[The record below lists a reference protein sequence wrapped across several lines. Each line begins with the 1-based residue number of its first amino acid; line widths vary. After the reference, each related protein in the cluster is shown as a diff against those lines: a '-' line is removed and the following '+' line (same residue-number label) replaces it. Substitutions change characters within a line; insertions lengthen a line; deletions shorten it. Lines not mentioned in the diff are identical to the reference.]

1 MNVES
6 MENLFLQ
13 LKTQIEKAESIIV
26 FSHVSPDGDTLGSN
40 LAISLMIEKYFNKKV
55 DSTYVGVLPSLYSF
69 MPDFNRFIDV
79 QTIDKTKKYDLAIAV
94 DVASKDRMVSGTTLF
109 DNAKFKVNID
119 HHKTNIGYADI
130 NIIDGDAACV
140 GVILYKIFKYW
151 NLEIPTDVA
160 RCIYTSLLTDT
171 GGFKYENT
179 TPETFMLAADLVSL
193 GVSPTFEFRACYET
207 KPQSMVQFQAY
218 VVTNASFY
226 NGGKIVFAKITR
238 SDMSKFGATDDFTE
252 GIVEVL
258 RTSKN
263 VEIAAI
269 LKETKEG
276 YTKISLRSKTVDV
289 TPIVID
295 FGGGGHTFA
304 AGCTIKKPIAI
315 AFDKLLKRV
324 QSELE

>member
-1 MNVES
+1 MDNIFLELRNKI
-6 MENLFLQ
+6 EN
-13 LKTQIEKAESIIV
+13 ANSIII

-40 LAISLMIEKYFNKKV
+40 LALSLMIEKYFNKKV
-55 DSTYVGVLPSLYSF
+55 DSVFVGMLPSIYSYLPNF
-69 MPDFNRFIDV
+69 ERFIDV
-79 QTIDKTKKYDLAIAV
+79 QNIDKNKKYDLAIAV
-94 DVASKDRMVSGTTLF
+94 DVASKDRMVFGTPIF
-109 DNAKFKVNID
+109 DNAEFKVNID
-119 HHKTNIGYADI
+119 HHKTNIGYGDI

-140 GVILYKIFKYW
+140 GVILYKIFKDW
-151 NLEIPTDVA
+151 NLEIPKDVA

-179 TPETFMLAADLVSL
+179 TPETFMLASELVKL
-193 GVSPTFEFRACYET
+193 GVSPTYEFRACYET

-218 VVTNASFY
+218 VVSNTVFY
-226 NGGKIVFAKITR
+226 NSGKIAFSKITR
-238 SDMSKFGATDDFTE
+238 SDMSKFGATDDYTE

-263 VEIAAI
+263 VEVAAI

-276 YTKISLRSKTVDV
+276 YTKVSLRSKTVDV
-289 TPIVID
+289 TPIVMD

-324 QSELE
+324 QSEIK

>member
-1 MNVES
+1 MKKLFSELKNKI
-6 MENLFLQ
+6 ENA
-13 LKTQIEKAESIIV
+13 KSIII

-40 LAISLMIEKYFNKKV
+40 LALSLMIEKYFNKKV
-55 DSTYVGVLPSLYSF
+55 DSVYVGFLPSIYSYLPSF
-69 MPDFNRFIDV
+69 DRFKDV
-79 QTIDKTKKYDLAIAV
+79 QSINKSKKYDLAIAV
-94 DVASKDRMVSGTTLF
+94 DVASKDRMVSGSVIF
-109 DNAKFKVNID
+109 DDADFKVNID
-119 HHKTNIGYADI
+119 HHKTNIGYADL
-130 NIIDGDAACV
+130 NIVDGDAACV
-140 GVILYKIFKYW
+140 GVILYKIFKSW
-151 NLEIPTDVA
+151 ELQIPEDVA

-179 TPETFMLAADLVSL
+179 TPDTFILASELVKL
-193 GVSPTFEFRACYET
+193 GVSPTYEFRACYET

-218 VVTNASFY
+218 IVSNTIFY
-226 NGGKIVFAKITR
+226 NEGKIAIAKITR
-238 SDMSKFGATDDFTE
+238 SDMSKFNATDDYTE
-252 GIVEVL
+252 GIVETL

-263 VEIAAI
+263 VEVAAI

-276 YTKISLRSKTVDV
+276 FTKVSLRSKTLDL

-315 AFDKLLKRV
+315 AFDKLLTRV

>member
-1 MNVES
+1 
-6 MENLFLQ
+6 MEHLYTELRNR
-13 LKTQIEKAESIIV
+13 IEEAESIII

-40 LAISLMIEKYFNKKV
+40 LAISLMIEQYFNKKT
-55 DSTYVGVLPSLYSF
+55 DSVFVGSLPSLYSHLPAF
-69 MPDFNRFIDV
+69 DKFIDV
-79 QTIDKTKKYDLAIAV
+79 QNIDKNKKYDLAIAV
-94 DVASKDRMVSGTTLF
+94 DVASKDRMVFGTSIF
-109 DNAKFKVNID
+109 DNAKYKINID
-119 HHKTNIGYADI
+119 HHKTNNGYADL

-140 GVILYKIFKYW
+140 GVILYKIFKFW
-151 NLEIPTDVA
+151 NLNITKDVA

-179 TPETFMLAADLVSL
+179 TPETFILAADLVKL

-218 VVTNASFY
+218 IVTNTIFY
-226 NGGKIVFAKITR
+226 NNGKIAFSKITR
-238 SDMSKFGATDDFTE
+238 SDMSKFGATDDYTE

-276 YTKISLRSKTVDV
+276 YTKISLRSKTLDL
-289 TPIVID
+289 TPIVLD

-324 QSELE
+324 QSEIE

>member
-1 MNVES
+1 MNKES
-6 MENLFLQ
+6 MENIFLQ
-13 LKTQIEKAESIIV
+13 LKDKIEQAENIIV

-55 DSTYVGVLPSLYSF
+55 DSTYVGFLPSLYSY
-69 MPDFNRFIDV
+69 MPDFDRFIDV

-94 DVASKDRMVSGTTLF
+94 DVASKDRMVSGTILF

-140 GVILYKIFKYW
+140 GIILYRIFKAW

-179 TPETFMLAADLVSL
+179 TPETFMLAADLVAL
-193 GVSPTFEFRACYET
+193 GVSPTFEFRSCYET

-218 VVTNASFY
+218 VVSNATFY
-226 NGGKIVFAKITR
+226 NSGKIAFAKITR
-238 SDMSKFGATDDFTE
+238 SDMSKFGASDDFTE

-276 YTKISLRSKTVDV
+276 YTKVSLRSKTVDV

>member
-1 MNVES
+1 MDNK
-6 MENLFLQ
+6 FLE
-13 LKTQIEKAESIIV
+13 LKNKIEQAKSIIV

-40 LAISLMIEKYFNKKV
+40 LAISLVIEKFFNKKV
-55 DSTYVGVLPSLYSF
+55 DSTYVGMLPSSYSYL
-69 MPDFNRFIDV
+69 PDFDSFQDV
-79 QTIDKTKKYDLAIAV
+79 QTIDKNKQYDLAIAV
-94 DVASKDRMVSGTTLF
+94 DVASKDRMVYGTSIF
-109 DNAKFKVNID
+109 DNAKYKINID
-119 HHKTNIGYADI
+119 HHKTNIGYADL
-130 NIIDGDAACV
+130 NIVDGDAACV
-140 GVILYKIFKYW
+140 GVILYKIFKEW
-151 NLEIPTDVA
+151 GLELPKDVA

-179 TPETFMLAADLVSL
+179 TPETFMLAADLVRL
-193 GVSPTFEFRACYET
+193 GVSPTYEFRACYET

-218 VVTNASFY
+218 IVTNTLFY
-226 NGGKIVFAKITR
+226 NNGRIAFSKITR
-238 SDMSKFGATDDFTE
+238 SDMSKFGATDEYTE

-276 YTKISLRSKTVDV
+276 YTKVSLRSKTVDV

>member
-1 MNVES
+1 
-6 MENLFLQ
+6 MENSFSE
-13 LKTQIEKAESIIV
+13 LKDKIANAESIIV

-55 DSTYVGVLPSLYSF
+55 DSTFVGKLPNTYNYL
-69 MPDFNRFIDV
+69 PDFERFIDV
-79 QTIDKTKKYDLAIAV
+79 QDIDKTKQYDLAIAV
-94 DVASKDRMVSGTTLF
+94 DVASKDRMVFGTQIF

-130 NIIDGDAACV
+130 NIVEGDAACV
-140 GVILYKIFKYW
+140 GIILYKIFRAW
-151 NLEIPTDVA
+151 ELDIPKEVA

-179 TPETFMLAADLVSL
+179 TPETFMLAADLVRL
-193 GVSPTFEFRACYET
+193 GVSPTYEFRACYET

-218 VVTNASFY
+218 VVSNTVFY
-226 NGGKIVFAKITR
+226 NSGKIAFSKITR
-238 SDMSKFGATDDFTE
+238 SDMSKFNATDDYTE

-276 YTKISLRSKTVDV
+276 YTKVSLRSKTLDL
-289 TPIVID
+289 TPIVMD

-324 QSELE
+324 QSEIE

>member
-1 MNVES
+1 MNNYSFEIKNKIS
-6 MENLFLQ
+6 E
-13 LKTQIEKAESIIV
+13 AESIII

-40 LAISLMIEKYFNKKV
+40 LALAIMIEKYFNKKV
-55 DSTYVGVLPSLYSF
+55 DSVIVGNLPNIYSYL
-69 MPDFNRFIDV
+69 PQYERFQDV
-79 QTIDKTKKYDLAIAV
+79 QTIDKNRKYDLAIAV
-94 DVASKDRMVSGTTLF
+94 DVASKDRLVYGMSIF
-109 DNAKFKVNID
+109 DNAKFKINID
-119 HHKTNIGYADI
+119 HHKTNIGYGDI
-130 NIIDGDAACV
+130 NVIDGNAACV
-140 GVILYKIFKYW
+140 GLILYNIFKDW
-151 NLEIPTDVA
+151 ELEITKDAA

-179 TPETFMLAADLVSL
+179 TPETFMLAAELVRL
-193 GVSPTFEFRACYET
+193 GVSPSQEFRACYET

-218 VVTNASFY
+218 VVSNTVFY
-226 NGGKIVFAKITR
+226 NNGKIAFSKITR
-238 SDMSKFGATDDFTE
+238 SDMSKFNASDDYTE

-276 YTKISLRSKTVDV
+276 YTKVSLRSKTLDL

>member
-1 MNVES
+1 MDNIFSE
-6 MENLFLQ
+6 
-13 LKTQIEKAESIIV
+13 LKDKISNAQSIII

-40 LAISLMIEKYFNKKV
+40 LALSLMIEKYYGKKV
-55 DSTYVGVLPSLYSF
+55 DSVFVGKLPNIYSYL
-69 MPDFNRFIDV
+69 PDFERFIDV
-79 QTIDKTKKYDLAIAV
+79 QTIDKDKKYDLAIAV
-94 DVASKDRMVSGTTLF
+94 DVASKDRMVFGTQIF
-109 DNAKFKVNID
+109 DNANFKVNID

-130 NIIDGDAACV
+130 NIVDGNAACV
-140 GVILYKIFKYW
+140 GVILYKIFKDW
-151 NLEIPTDVA
+151 DFEIPKDVA

-179 TPETFMLAADLVSL
+179 TPETFMLAADLVRL
-193 GVSPTFEFRACYET
+193 GVSPTYEFRACYET

-218 VVTNASFY
+218 VVTNTVFY
-226 NGGKIVFAKITR
+226 NSGKIAFSKITR
-238 SDMSKFGATDDFTE
+238 SDMSKFNATDDYTE

-276 YTKISLRSKTVDV
+276 YTKVSLRSKTLDL
-289 TPIVID
+289 TPIVMD

-324 QSELE
+324 QSEIE

>member
-1 MNVES
+1 
-6 MENLFLQ
+6 MENSYSELRE
-13 LKTQIEKAESIIV
+13 QIAKAESIIV

-40 LAISLMIEKYFNKKV
+40 LAISLMIEKYFGKKV
-55 DSTYVGVLPSLYSF
+55 DSVFVGKLPNIYSYL
-69 MPDFNRFIDV
+69 PDFDRFIDV
-79 QTIDKTKKYDLAIAV
+79 QSIDKNKKYDLAIAV
-94 DVASKDRMVSGTTLF
+94 DVASKDRMVFGTQIF
-109 DNAKFKVNID
+109 DNATFKVNID
-119 HHKTNIGYADI
+119 HHKTNNGYADI

-140 GVILYKIFKYW
+140 GILLYRIFTDW
-151 NLEIPTDVA
+151 QLEIPKDVA

-179 TPETFMLAADLVSL
+179 TPETFMLAAELVRL
-193 GVSPTFEFRACYET
+193 GVSPTYEFRACYET

-218 VVTNASFY
+218 VVSNTVFY
-226 NGGKIVFAKITR
+226 NSGKIAFSKITR
-238 SDMSKFGATDDFTE
+238 SDMSKFNATDDYTE

-263 VEIAAI
+263 VEVAAI

-276 YTKISLRSKTVDV
+276 YTKVSLRSKTLDI
-289 TPIVID
+289 TPVVMD

-324 QSELE
+324 QSEIE

>member
-1 MNVES
+1 
-6 MENLFLQ
+6 MENSFSELRD
-13 LKTQIEKAESIIV
+13 KIEKAESIIV

-55 DSTYVGVLPSLYSF
+55 DSTFVGKLPNTYNYL
-69 MPDFNRFIDV
+69 PDFERFIDV
-79 QTIDKTKKYDLAIAV
+79 QDIDKTKQYDLAIAV
-94 DVASKDRMVSGTTLF
+94 DVASKDRMVFGTQIF
-109 DNAKFKVNID
+109 DNAKVKVNID

-130 NIIDGDAACV
+130 NIVEGDAACV
-140 GVILYKIFKYW
+140 GIILYKIFKSW
-151 NLEIPTDVA
+151 ELDIPKEVA

-179 TPETFMLAADLVSL
+179 TPETFMLAADLVRL
-193 GVSPTFEFRACYET
+193 GVSPTYEFRACYET

-218 VVTNASFY
+218 VVSNTVFY
-226 NGGKIVFAKITR
+226 NSGKIAFSKITR
-238 SDMSKFGATDDFTE
+238 SDMSKFNATDDYTE

-276 YTKISLRSKTVDV
+276 YTKVSLRSKTLDL
-289 TPIVID
+289 TPIVMD

-324 QSELE
+324 QSEIE

>member
-1 MNVES
+1 MKKI
-6 MENLFLQ
+6 
-13 LKTQIEKAESIIV
+13 LKELKNEIEKAESIII

-40 LAISLMIEKYFNKKV
+40 LALSFVIEQYFNKKV
-55 DSTYVGVLPSLYSF
+55 DSVFVGALPALYSYL
-69 MPDFNRFIDV
+69 PNYNRFKDV
-79 QTIDKTKKYDLAIAV
+79 QSIDKDKKYDLAIAV
-94 DVASKDRMVSGTTLF
+94 DVASKDRMVSGTSIY

-119 HHKTNIGYADI
+119 HHKTNVGYGDI
-130 NIIDGDAACV
+130 NIIDGSAACV
-140 GVILYKIFKYW
+140 GIILFQIFKEW
-151 NLEIPTDVA
+151 KFEITKDVA

-179 TPETFMLAADLVSL
+179 TPETFMLAAELVRL
-193 GVSPTFEFRACYET
+193 GVSPTYEFRACYET

-218 VVTNASFY
+218 VVSNTLFY
-226 NGGKIVFAKITR
+226 NDGKIAFSKITR
-238 SDMSKFGATDDFTE
+238 SDMSKFNATDEYTE
-252 GIVEVL
+252 GIVEIL

-276 YTKISLRSKTVDV
+276 YTKVSLRSKTVDL
-289 TPIVID
+289 TSIVIE

-315 AFDKLLKRV
+315 SFDKLLNRV
-324 QSELE
+324 QRELE

>member
-1 MNVES
+1 MKNSYSELR
-6 MENLFLQ
+6 E
-13 LKTQIEKAESIIV
+13 QIAKAESIIV

-40 LAISLMIEKYFNKKV
+40 LAISLMIEKYFGKKV
-55 DSTYVGVLPSLYSF
+55 DSVFVGKLPNIYSYL
-69 MPDFNRFIDV
+69 PDFDRFIDV
-79 QTIDKTKKYDLAIAV
+79 QSIDKNKKYDLAIAV
-94 DVASKDRMVSGTTLF
+94 DVASKDRMVFGTQIF

-119 HHKTNIGYADI
+119 HHKTNNGYADI

-140 GVILYKIFKYW
+140 GIILYRIFTAW
-151 NLEIPTDVA
+151 QLEIPKDVA

-179 TPETFMLAADLVSL
+179 TPETFMLAAELVRL
-193 GVSPTFEFRACYET
+193 GVSPTYEFRACYET

-218 VVTNASFY
+218 VVSNTVFY
-226 NGGKIVFAKITR
+226 NSGKIAFSKITR
-238 SDMSKFGATDDFTE
+238 SDMSKFNATDDYTE

-263 VEIAAI
+263 VEVAAI

-276 YTKISLRSKTVDV
+276 YTKVSLRSKTLDI
-289 TPIVID
+289 TPVVMD

-324 QSELE
+324 QSEIE

>member
-1 MNVES
+1 MDNIFLELRNKI
-6 MENLFLQ
+6 EN
-13 LKTQIEKAESIIV
+13 ANSIII

-40 LAISLMIEKYFNKKV
+40 LALSLMIEKYFNKKV
-55 DSTYVGVLPSLYSF
+55 DSVFVGMLPNIYSYLPNF
-69 MPDFNRFIDV
+69 ERFIDV
-79 QTIDKTKKYDLAIAV
+79 QNIDKNKKYDLAIAV
-94 DVASKDRMVSGTTLF
+94 DVASKDRMVFGTPIF
-109 DNAKFKVNID
+109 DNAGFRVNID
-119 HHKTNIGYADI
+119 HHKTNIGYGDI
-130 NIIDGDAACV
+130 NIIEGDAACV
-140 GVILYKIFKYW
+140 GVILYKIFKDW
-151 NLEIPTDVA
+151 NLEIPKDVA

-179 TPETFMLAADLVSL
+179 TPETFMLAAELVKL
-193 GVSPTFEFRACYET
+193 GVSPTYEFRACYET

-218 VVTNASFY
+218 VVSNTVFY
-226 NGGKIVFAKITR
+226 NSGKIAFSKITR
-238 SDMSKFGATDDFTE
+238 SDMSKFGATDDYTE

-263 VEIAAI
+263 VEVAAI

-276 YTKISLRSKTVDV
+276 YTKVSLRSKTLDV

-324 QSELE
+324 QSEIE

>member
-1 MNVES
+1 MNKES
-6 MENLFLQ
+6 MENIYLQ
-13 LKTQIEKAESIIV
+13 LKEKIEQAENIIV

-55 DSTYVGVLPSLYSF
+55 DSTYVGILPSLYSY
-69 MPDFNRFIDV
+69 MPDFERFIDV

-94 DVASKDRMVSGTTLF
+94 DVASKDRMVSGTVLF

-140 GVILYKIFKYW
+140 GIILYRIFKAW

-179 TPETFMLAADLVSL
+179 TPETFMLAADLVAL
-193 GVSPTFEFRACYET
+193 GVSPTFEFRSCYET

-218 VVTNASFY
+218 VVSNATFY
-226 NGGKIVFAKITR
+226 NSGKIAFAKITR
-238 SDMSKFGATDDFTE
+238 SDMSKFSASDDFTE

-276 YTKISLRSKTVDV
+276 YTKVSLRSKTVDV
-289 TPIVID
+289 TPIVIE
-295 FGGGGHTFA
+295 FGGGGHTFD

>member
-1 MNVES
+1 
-6 MENLFLQ
+6 MENSYSELRE
-13 LKTQIEKAESIIV
+13 QIAKAESIIV

-40 LAISLMIEKYFNKKV
+40 LAISLMIEKYFGKKV
-55 DSTYVGVLPSLYSF
+55 DSVFVGKLPNIYSYL
-69 MPDFNRFIDV
+69 PDFDRFIDV
-79 QTIDKTKKYDLAIAV
+79 QSIDKNKKYDLAIAV
-94 DVASKDRMVSGTTLF
+94 DVASKDRMVFGTQIF

-119 HHKTNIGYADI
+119 HHKTNNGYADI

-140 GVILYKIFKYW
+140 GIILYRIFTAW
-151 NLEIPTDVA
+151 QLEIPKDVA

-179 TPETFMLAADLVSL
+179 TPETFMLAAELVRL
-193 GVSPTFEFRACYET
+193 GVSPTYEFRACYET

-218 VVTNASFY
+218 VVSNTVFY
-226 NGGKIVFAKITR
+226 NSGKIAFSKITR
-238 SDMSKFGATDDFTE
+238 SDMSKFNATDDYTE

-263 VEIAAI
+263 VEVAAI

-276 YTKISLRSKTVDV
+276 YTKVSLRSKTLDI
-289 TPIVID
+289 TPVVMD

-324 QSELE
+324 QSEIE

>member
-1 MNVES
+1 
-6 MENLFLQ
+6 MENSFSE
-13 LKTQIEKAESIIV
+13 LKDKIAGAESIVI
-26 FSHVSPDGDTLGSN
+26 FSHVNPDGDTLGSN

-55 DSTYVGVLPSLYSF
+55 DTVFVGTLPNIYSYLPAF
-69 MPDFNRFIDV
+69 DRFIDV
-79 QTIDKTKKYDLAIAV
+79 QTLDRNKQYDLAIAV
-94 DVASKDRMVSGTTLF
+94 DVASKDRMVFGTQVF
-109 DNAKFKVNID
+109 DNAKVKANID

-130 NIIDGDAACV
+130 NIVDGDAACV
-140 GVILYKIFKYW
+140 GIILYKIFKAW
-151 NLEIPTDVA
+151 DLEIPTDVA

-179 TPETFMLAADLVSL
+179 TPETFMLAAELVRL
-193 GVSPTFEFRACYET
+193 GVSPTYEFRACYET

-218 VVTNASFY
+218 VVSNTVFY
-226 NGGKIVFAKITR
+226 NSGKIAFSKITR
-238 SDMSKFGATDDFTE
+238 SDMSKFNATDDYTE

-263 VEIAAI
+263 VEVAAI

-276 YTKISLRSKTVDV
+276 YTKVSLRSKTIDI
-289 TPIVID
+289 TPIVMD

>member
-1 MNVES
+1 MDNIFSE
-6 MENLFLQ
+6 
-13 LKTQIEKAESIIV
+13 LKDKISNAQSIII

-40 LAISLMIEKYFNKKV
+40 LALSLMIEKYFGKKV
-55 DSTYVGVLPSLYSF
+55 DSVFVGKLPNIYSYL
-69 MPDFNRFIDV
+69 PDFERFIDV
-79 QTIDKTKKYDLAIAV
+79 QTIDKNKKYDLAIAV
-94 DVASKDRMVSGTTLF
+94 DVASKDRMVFGTQIF
-109 DNAKFKVNID
+109 DNANFKVNID

-130 NIIDGDAACV
+130 NIVDGDAACV
-140 GVILYKIFKYW
+140 GVILYKIFKAW
-151 NLEIPTDVA
+151 DFEIPKDVA

-179 TPETFMLAADLVSL
+179 TPETFMLAADLVRL
-193 GVSPTFEFRACYET
+193 GVSPTYEFRACYET

-218 VVTNASFY
+218 VVTNTVFY
-226 NGGKIVFAKITR
+226 NSGKIAFSKITR
-238 SDMSKFGATDDFTE
+238 SDMSKFNATDDYTE

-276 YTKISLRSKTVDV
+276 YTKVSLRSKTLDL
-289 TPIVID
+289 TPIVMD

-324 QSELE
+324 QSEIE

>member
-1 MNVES
+1 
-6 MENLFLQ
+6 MENSYSELRE
-13 LKTQIEKAESIIV
+13 QIAKAESIIV

-55 DSTYVGVLPSLYSF
+55 DSTFVGKLPNTYNYL
-69 MPDFNRFIDV
+69 PDFERFIDV
-79 QTIDKTKKYDLAIAV
+79 QDIDKTKQYDLAIAV
-94 DVASKDRMVSGTTLF
+94 DVASKDRMVFGTQIF
-109 DNAKFKVNID
+109 DNAKVKVNID

-130 NIIDGDAACV
+130 NIVEGDAACV
-140 GVILYKIFKYW
+140 GIILYKIFRAW
-151 NLEIPTDVA
+151 ELDIPKEVA

-179 TPETFMLAADLVSL
+179 TPETFMLAADLVRL
-193 GVSPTFEFRACYET
+193 GVSPTYEFRACYET

-218 VVTNASFY
+218 VVSNTVFY
-226 NGGKIVFAKITR
+226 NSGKIAFSKITR
-238 SDMSKFGATDDFTE
+238 SDMSKFNATDDYTE

-276 YTKISLRSKTVDV
+276 YTKVSLRSKTLDL
-289 TPIVID
+289 TPIVMD

-324 QSELE
+324 QSEIE

>member
-1 MNVES
+1 
-6 MENLFLQ
+6 MENSYSDLRE
-13 LKTQIEKAESIIV
+13 QIANAESIVV
-26 FSHVSPDGDTLGSN
+26 FSHVNPDGDTLGSN

-55 DSTYVGVLPSLYSF
+55 DSVFVGKLPNIYSYL
-69 MPDFNRFIDV
+69 PDFERFIDV
-79 QTIDKTKKYDLAIAV
+79 QNIDKNKQYDLAIAV
-94 DVASKDRMVSGTTLF
+94 DVASKDRMVFGTQIF
-109 DNAKFKVNID
+109 DNAKSKANID
-119 HHKTNIGYADI
+119 HHKTNIGYADV
-130 NIIDGDAACV
+130 NIVDGDAACV
-140 GVILYKIFKYW
+140 GIILYKIFKAW
-151 NLEIPTDVA
+151 DLEIPKDVA

-179 TPETFMLAADLVSL
+179 TPETFMLAAELVRL
-193 GVSPTFEFRACYET
+193 GVSPTYEFRACYET

-218 VVTNASFY
+218 VVSNTVFY
-226 NGGKIVFAKITR
+226 NSGKIAFSKITR
-238 SDMSKFGATDDFTE
+238 SDMSKFNATDDYTE

-276 YTKISLRSKTVDV
+276 YTKVSLRSKTLDV
-289 TPIVID
+289 TPIVMD

>member
-1 MNVES
+1 
-6 MENLFLQ
+6 MENSFSELRD
-13 LKTQIEKAESIIV
+13 KIEKAESIIV

-55 DSTYVGVLPSLYSF
+55 DSTFVGKLPNTYNYL
-69 MPDFNRFIDV
+69 PDFERFIDV
-79 QTIDKTKKYDLAIAV
+79 QDIDKTKQYDLAIAV
-94 DVASKDRMVSGTTLF
+94 DVASKDRMVFGTQIF
-109 DNAKFKVNID
+109 DNAKVKVNID

-130 NIIDGDAACV
+130 NIVEGDAACV
-140 GVILYKIFKYW
+140 GIILYKIFRAW
-151 NLEIPTDVA
+151 ELDIPKEVA

-179 TPETFMLAADLVSL
+179 TPETFMLAADLVRL
-193 GVSPTFEFRACYET
+193 GVSPTYEFRACYET

-218 VVTNASFY
+218 VVSNTVFY
-226 NGGKIVFAKITR
+226 NSGKIAFSKITR
-238 SDMSKFGATDDFTE
+238 SDMSKFNATDDYTE
-252 GIVEVL
+252 GIVDVL

-276 YTKISLRSKTVDV
+276 YTKVSLRSKTLDL
-289 TPIVID
+289 TPIVMD

-324 QSELE
+324 QSEIE

>member
-1 MNVES
+1 
-6 MENLFLQ
+6 MENSFSE
-13 LKTQIEKAESIIV
+13 LKDKIANAESIIV

-55 DSTYVGVLPSLYSF
+55 DSTFVGKLPNTYNYL
-69 MPDFNRFIDV
+69 PDFERFIDV
-79 QTIDKTKKYDLAIAV
+79 QDIDKTKQYDLAIAV
-94 DVASKDRMVSGTTLF
+94 DVASKDRMVFGTQIF
-109 DNAKFKVNID
+109 DNAKVKVNID

-130 NIIDGDAACV
+130 NIVEGDAACV
-140 GVILYKIFKYW
+140 GIILYKIFKFW
-151 NLEIPTDVA
+151 ELDIPKDVA

-179 TPETFMLAADLVSL
+179 TPETFMLAADLVRL
-193 GVSPTFEFRACYET
+193 GVSPSYEFRACYET

-218 VVTNASFY
+218 VVSNTVFY
-226 NGGKIVFAKITR
+226 NSGKVAFSKITR
-238 SDMSKFGATDDFTE
+238 SDMSKFNAEDDYTE

-276 YTKISLRSKTVDV
+276 YTKVSLRSKTIDL
-289 TPIVID
+289 TPIVMD

-324 QSELE
+324 QSEIE

>member
-1 MNVES
+1 
-6 MENLFLQ
+6 MENSYSELRE
-13 LKTQIEKAESIIV
+13 QIAKAESIIV

-55 DSTYVGVLPSLYSF
+55 DSVYVGKLPNIYSYLPNF
-69 MPDFNRFIDV
+69 DRFIDV
-79 QTIDKTKKYDLAIAV
+79 QTIDKNKKYDLAIAV
-94 DVASKDRMVSGTTLF
+94 DVASKDRMVFGTQLF
-109 DNAKFKVNID
+109 DNAKFKINID

-140 GVILYKIFKYW
+140 GIILYRIFTDW
-151 NLEIPTDVA
+151 QLEIPKDVA

-179 TPETFMLAADLVSL
+179 TPEIFMLAAELVRL
-193 GVSPTFEFRACYET
+193 GVSPTYEFRACYET

-218 VVTNASFY
+218 VVSNTVFY
-226 NGGKIVFAKITR
+226 NSGKIAFSKITR
-238 SDMSKFGATDDFTE
+238 SDMSKFNATDDYTE

-263 VEIAAI
+263 VEVAAI

-276 YTKISLRSKTVDV
+276 YTKVSLRSKTLDI
-289 TPIVID
+289 TPVVMD

-324 QSELE
+324 QSEIE

>member
-1 MNVES
+1 
-6 MENLFLQ
+6 MENSYSDLRE
-13 LKTQIEKAESIIV
+13 QIANAESIVV
-26 FSHVSPDGDTLGSN
+26 FSHVNPDGDTLGSN

-55 DSTYVGVLPSLYSF
+55 DSVFVGKLPNIYSYL
-69 MPDFNRFIDV
+69 PDFERFIDV
-79 QTIDKTKKYDLAIAV
+79 QNIDKNKQYDLAIAV
-94 DVASKDRMVSGTTLF
+94 DVASKDRMVFGTQIF
-109 DNAKFKVNID
+109 DNAKSKANID
-119 HHKTNIGYADI
+119 HHKTNIGYADV
-130 NIIDGDAACV
+130 NIVDGDAACV
-140 GVILYKIFKYW
+140 GIILYKIFKAW
-151 NLEIPTDVA
+151 DLEIPQDVA

-179 TPETFMLAADLVSL
+179 TPETFELAAELVRL
-193 GVSPTFEFRACYET
+193 GVSPTYEFRACYET

-218 VVTNASFY
+218 VVSNTVFY
-226 NGGKIVFAKITR
+226 NSGKIAFSKITR
-238 SDMSKFGATDDFTE
+238 SDMSKFNATDDYTE

-276 YTKISLRSKTVDV
+276 YTKVSLRSKTLDV
-289 TPIVID
+289 TPIVMD